1 GVQRPDDAASGR
13 HHRGDRGERLSGIR
27 GPRRPGALSARLVAG
42 DNREGYGA
50 MSGEETLTQLTSRLL
65 ELSPDKRRVAIIK
78 ELDWLGR
85 RQDEIHDKLA
95 RLEKEQDD
103 NSRWLDVLEGF
114 LKSDDAGTA

>member
-1 GVQRPDDAASGR
+1 
-13 HHRGDRGERLSGIR
+13 
-27 GPRRPGALSARLVAG
+27 
-42 DNREGYGA
+42 